1 MGEAWRLTAT
11 EARAAMASGRLTPV
25 ALMESCLARIAER
38 EAEVRAFAWIEPERA
53 LAAARRADP
62 SLPLGGLPI
71 GVKDVID
78 TEEYPTQHG
87 SPIWAGNRPRG
98 DAAAVAW
105 ARAAGAVVAGK
116 TVTTEFATRFP
127 GPTRNPANLAHT
139 PGGSSSGSAA
149 AVADGMVPLAF
160 GTQTA
165 GSIIRPAAYCGIVG
179 YKPSFGLISRI
190 GMKIMSDSLDTV
202 GCLARSVA
210 DVALFAGTLSGRD
223 LGSPDVSPGR
233 APRIGLCRSPAWP
246 AALPE
251 TVALMERAAT
261 ALARAGASVR
271 DQELPARFAALA
283 EAHPVV
289 MNVESARAI
298 GWELTTQRPLVST
311 ELRERLEPALALPV
325 EAYDRAL
332 AIMRDCIAGFPE
344 ATEGLDVLV
353 TPSAPGEAPEGI
365 GWTGDPVFNAL
376 WTALRVPCVTVPA
389 GFGSKGLPLGI
400 QIVGRMGEDRAVLAW
415 ARWVQSALA

>member
-1 MGEAWRLTAT
+1 M
-11 EARAAMASGRLTPV
+11 
-25 ALMESCLARIAER
+25 
-38 EAEVRAFAWIEPERA
+38 
-53 LAAARRADP
+53 
-62 SLPLGGLPI
+62 
-71 GVKDVID
+71 
-78 TEEYPTQHG
+78 
-87 SPIWAGNRPRG
+87 
-98 DAAAVAW
+98 
-105 ARAAGAVVAGK
+105 
-116 TVTTEFATRFP
+116 
-127 GPTRNPANLAHT
+127 
-139 PGGSSSGSAA
+139 
-149 AVADGMVPLAF
+149 
-160 GTQTA
+160 
-165 GSIIRPAAYCGIVG
+165 
-179 YKPSFGLISRI
+179 
-190 GMKIMSDSLDTV
+190 
-202 GCLARSVA
+202 
-210 DVALFAGTLSGRD
+210 ALFAGTLSGRD